1 MHFTAMARVLRLTHK
16 NPTYKRGEKMNTSKK
31 EYSALFAEVIRLEKA
46 DVITTSGF
54 DGDDHIIKRSS
65 SAAGADLYSSHDA
78 FDL

>member
-1 MHFTAMARVLRLTHK
+1 
-16 NPTYKRGEKMNTSKK
+16 MNTAKK
-31 EYSALFAEVIRLEKA
+31 EYSALYAEIMSTEKT

>member
-1 MHFTAMARVLRLTHK
+1 
-16 NPTYKRGEKMNTSKK
+16 MNTSKK